1 MLMIYRSGQRCS
13 RCCDLDKSQC
23 YFAHAYVPTQRD
35 VTRGLLPLDSCM
47 SCRSAGETCQFQF
60 ESTMHGEDVPESW
73 YYLSTVLLLE
83 VDDIYCPSDVMPVE
97 QLRLRSSSG
106 PGSGESGV
114 GEPILKVRIKLVGS
128 T

>member
-1 MLMIYRSGQRCS
+1 
-13 RCCDLDKSQC
+13 
-23 YFAHAYVPTQRD
+23 
-35 VTRGLLPLDSCM
+35 
-47 SCRSAGETCQFQF
+47 
-60 ESTMHGEDVPESW
+60 MHGEDVPESW